1 MILILLGAPG
11 AGKGTQGKLLSKQ
24 YGIPKISTGDILR
37 AEVAGNT
44 ELGGKAR
51 SCMDRG
57 DLVPDE
63 TILAMMTN
71 RMAKED
77 CEPGFILD
85 GFPRTIDQADALG
98 DMLKKLGRD
107 IDFVLNMSVSENKLI
122 KRIAGRRS
130 CRHCGSVYNIYFNP
144 PEKGGICD
152 DCGDKLVQ
160 RRDDSESVVLNRL
173 KIYNEQTKPL
183 INYYDRK
190 SLLRTVNG
198 EEKPAAVLEHISS
211 LLK

>member
-11 AGKGTQGKLLSKQ
+11 AGKGTQSKFLSEK
-24 YGIPKISTGDILR
+24 YGILKISTGDILR

-63 TILAMMTN
+63 IILAMMAN

-77 CEPGFILD
+77 CERGFILD

-98 DMLKKLGRD
+98 NMLRKLGRN

-122 KRIAGRRS
+122 RRIAGRRS

-152 DCGDKLVQ
+152 DCGDKLIQ
-160 RRDDSESVVLNRL
+160 RRDDSKSVVMNRL

-183 INYYDRK
+183 IDYYDRK

-198 EEKPAAVLEHISS
+198 EEKPVAVLEHISN

>member
-11 AGKGTQGKLLSKQ
+11 AGKGTQSKFLSEK
-24 YGIPKISTGDILR
+24 YGILKISTGDILR

-63 TILAMMTN
+63 IILAMMAN

-77 CEPGFILD
+77 CERGFILD

-98 DMLKKLGRD
+98 NMLRKLGRNV
-107 IDFVLNMSVSENKLI
+107 DFVLNVSVSENKLI
-122 KRIAGRRS
+122 RRIAGRRS

-152 DCGDKLVQ
+152 DCGDKLIQ
-160 RRDDSESVVLNRL
+160 RRDDSKSVVMNRL

-183 INYYDRK
+183 IDYYDRK

-198 EEKPAAVLEHISS
+198 EEKPVAVLEHISN